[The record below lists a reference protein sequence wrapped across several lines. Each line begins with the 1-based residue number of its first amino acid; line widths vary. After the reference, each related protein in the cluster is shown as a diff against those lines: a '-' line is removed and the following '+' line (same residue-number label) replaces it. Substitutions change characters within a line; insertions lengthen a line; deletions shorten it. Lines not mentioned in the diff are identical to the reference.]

1 MARMMDPTVIPAL
14 ALAASLEELAS
25 MLERTTDLEYLV
37 PRSTGRGREEGA
49 GGTIG
54 AHVAHCVRQV
64 SAVLSDAGADRPRG
78 AHGGPASGIAGA
90 MRAGRRALRSAQHA
104 VTDGPAEVAATVAIE
119 HSRRRGLSA
128 LRAVIADLE
137 AAAACATAE
146 PLMLQPRR
154 DPTGDGLL
162 RSAAT
167 GRGLALLLPQVRHH
181 KAQVGRVLALA
192 TCAS

>member
-1 MARMMDPTVIPAL
+1 MAHMMDSTVVPAL

-37 PRSTGRGREEGA
+37 PRPANRGRLEAAGA
-49 GGTIG
+49 TIG

-64 SAVLSDAGADRPRG
+64 SAVLGDADTDAFAHRPE
-78 AHGGPASGIAGA
+78 
-90 MRAGRRALRSAQHA
+90 A
-104 VTDGPAEVAATVAIE
+104 VTTVATVATVGIE

-128 LRAVIADLE
+128 LRAVIANLD
-137 AAAACATAE
+137 AAATCAITG
-146 PLMLQPRR
+146 PLVLQPRR
-154 DPTGDGLL
+154 DPEGGALL

-167 GRGLALLLPQVRHH
+167 GRGLALLLRQVRDH
-181 KAQVGRVLALA
+181 KARVAEVLAVA